1 MKIQAGMKKA
11 NAIPMPAAPKA
22 PAIAPPIAA
31 AFSKGVR
38 GREIG
43 IGGTDVKSEAGNVE
57 DVEEETKADAA
68 SEAVG
73 VDCGD
78 GDVDDDVD
86 SVVEL
91 AYVPVLTVE
100 ASVVEAGV

>member
-1 MKIQAGMKKA
+1 MY
-11 NAIPMPAAPKA
+11 
-22 PAIAPPIAA
+22 
-31 AFSKGVR
+31 SV
-38 GREIG
+38 
-43 IGGTDVKSEAGNVE
+43 DSSEV
-57 DVEEETKADAA
+57 
-68 SEAVG
+68 VG

-86 SVVEL
+86 SVVVEL

>member
-1 MKIQAGMKKA
+1 MKIQVGMKKA
-11 NAIPMPAAPKA
+11 KKTPKPAAPIA
-22 PAIAPPIAA
+22 PATAPPIEA
-31 AFSKGVR
+31 AFSTGVR
-38 GREIG
+38 GGAIG
-43 IGGTDVKSEAGNVE
+43 TGGTPEKSSEDKVE
-57 DVEEETKADAA
+57 DEEEESKSDDHGEAD
-68 SEAVG
+68 EG
-73 VDCGD
+73 GC